1 MNMEFRNIIYS
12 FILAAF
18 GAMPSLTSAQ
28 EAAHS
33 GPWSLSDCISYA
45 IDHNITIKQQ
55 DLHRKNQEIAL
66 NTAKNSRLPDLNSSV
81 NENFSFGRGLTS
93 SNTYSNNNTSST
105 GFSLGSSVPVFQGLR
120 IRNSIKES
128 ELNLQAATED
138 LEKAKDDIR
147 VQVAQ
152 AYVQILYD
160 MELLDVALNQVSIDS
175 LQVDRLSEMEL
186 NGKAS
191 ASEVAQQKAA
201 LGQSRLNATQ
211 ARNDLNIALL
221 DLSQLLELHN
231 PEGFSVVRPSRDIEN
246 LLLPSPDD
254 IYADA
259 VTAKPV
265 IRAEEFRLK
274 AYDWTIKNAKS
285 GYMPTISLS
294 GGIGTNYYTLS
305 GAHNDSFADQM
316 KHNFS
321 QYVGLS
327 LSVPIFNK
335 LQNRNQVRSAQLSK
349 INQELQLESAKKSLY
364 KEIQQAY
371 YNAVAAQEKYRSSTD
386 ALASAKESYD
396 LMLAKYENG
405 KANIT
410 EFNESRDSYL
420 SAESTLV
427 RARYEYLYSSSL
439 LDFYRGHQLT
449 L

>member
-18 GAMPSLTSAQ
+18 GAMPSLASAQ

-66 NTAKNSRLPDLNSSV
+66 NTAKNSRLPDLNGSV

-105 GFSLGSSVPVFQGLR
+105 GFSLGSSVPV
-120 IRNSIKES
+120 
-128 ELNLQAATED
+128 
-138 LEKAKDDIR
+138 
-147 VQVAQ
+147 VAQ